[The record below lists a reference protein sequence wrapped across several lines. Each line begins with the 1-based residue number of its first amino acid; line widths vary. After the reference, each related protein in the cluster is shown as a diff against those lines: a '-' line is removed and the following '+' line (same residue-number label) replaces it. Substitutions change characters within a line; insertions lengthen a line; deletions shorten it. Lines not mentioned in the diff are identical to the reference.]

1 MHQIARFHRP
11 TPGRFA
17 PPLAVG
23 LLMTILVACS
33 SVTGASPSAS
43 ASPSP
48 SASTASTAAGG
59 SAAAGSGQTVTLK
72 NFAFSPTTLTVAAGT
87 TVTFKNE
94 DPTEHTVTNGKD
106 GKAAAGAK
114 FDQKLPTGQSVTV
127 TFDTPGTYDV
137 TCTIHSSMN
146 MTVTV
151 Q

>member
-1 MHQIARFHRP
+1 MHRITRIRRP

-23 LLMTILVACS
+23 LLVTILVACS
-33 SVTGASPSAS
+33 SATSASPSAS
-43 ASPSP
+43 ASA
-48 SASTASTAAGG
+48 SASAAAGG
-59 SAAAGSGQTVTLK
+59 SGAAASGQTVTLK
-72 NFAFSPTTLTVAAGT
+72 NFAFSPTTLTVPAGT

-106 GKAAAGAK
+106 GKAAADAK
-114 FDQKLPTGQSVTV
+114 FDEKLPTGQSVTV

>member
-1 MHQIARFHRP
+1 MHRIARFRRP
-11 TPGRFA
+11 ASGRVA
-17 PPLAVG
+17 PPLALG
-23 LLMTILVACS
+23 LLVTILVACS
-33 SVTGASPSAS
+33 STAGASSSTSAS
-43 ASPSP
+43 AS
-48 SASTASTAAGG
+48 TAGTAAGG
-59 SAAAGSGQTVTLK
+59 SPATGSGQTVTLK
-72 NFAFSPTTLTVAAGT
+72 SFAFSPATLTVPAGT

-114 FDQKLPTGQSVTV
+114 FDEKLPTGQSVTV